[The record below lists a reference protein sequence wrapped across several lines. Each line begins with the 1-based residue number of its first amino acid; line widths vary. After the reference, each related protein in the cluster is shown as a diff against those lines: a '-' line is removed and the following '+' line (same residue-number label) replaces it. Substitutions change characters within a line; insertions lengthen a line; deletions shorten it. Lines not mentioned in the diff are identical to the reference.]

1 MNNNVIPNFLPP
13 AYDFTTEEDYVE
25 EEDDVEEEEYDVEE
39 EQETDQLTYLI
50 ALLEFAVFSLAFCMI
65 MNSEVNVE
73 FKFSVSKSKKQI
85 VRSLK

>member
-13 AYDFTTEEDYVE
+13 AYAFTTEENDT
-25 EEDDVEEEEYDVEE
+25 VEEEEEEE

-50 ALLEFAVFSLAFCMI
+50 AFLEFAAFSLAFCVI
-65 MNSEVNVE
+65 INSEVNVE

-85 VRSLK
+85 VRSPK